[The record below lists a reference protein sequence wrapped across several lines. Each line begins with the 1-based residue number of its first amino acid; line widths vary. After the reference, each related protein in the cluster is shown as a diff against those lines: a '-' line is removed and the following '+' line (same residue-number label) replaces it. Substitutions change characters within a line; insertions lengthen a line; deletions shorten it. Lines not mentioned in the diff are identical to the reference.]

1 MLIKA
6 GVATLDP
13 AVLVLIRT
21 GSASVF
27 LLAVILLTRRRPFGG
42 IRRRFP
48 GFLFMAVT
56 GSVIPF
62 TAIAW
67 GELHISSG
75 LAAIFNATTPLWTAI
90 IAYWLTP
97 NERPSPLNY
106 LGVAAGFAGTGI
118 LIAPQLGDPLHAG
131 VLGSLA
137 AIAGAASYAVA
148 AIGQRRL
155 LPGVDPIEG
164 SFWQMGLATI
174 LILPIAAPALTH
186 AHPTLVSVGA
196 SLVLGVAGSGVA
208 SILYYFLIN
217 SLGATRGASVTFLIP
232 VTAVFWGSLLFQER
246 ITLPILGGM
255 AVILLGVFLTSVRR
269 RQTAATEARP
279 AA

>member
-1 MLIKA
+1 
-6 GVATLDP
+6 
-13 AVLVLIRT
+13 
-21 GSASVF
+21 
-27 LLAVILLTRRRPFGG
+27 
-42 IRRRFP
+42 
-48 GFLFMAVT
+48 FMAVT

-164 SFWQMGLATI
+164 SFWQMALATI

-232 VTAVFWGSLLFQER
+232 VPAVFWGSLLFQARTPTLTTDLDPDLLLKPECFQVTGSFKPR
-246 ITLPILGGM
+246 GAFNAILSLAARDPAPRGLITASSGNHAQAVALAARTAGLP
-255 AVILLGVFLTSVRR
+255 AVVLIPEG
-269 RQTAATEARP
+269 ANP
-279 AA
+279 AK